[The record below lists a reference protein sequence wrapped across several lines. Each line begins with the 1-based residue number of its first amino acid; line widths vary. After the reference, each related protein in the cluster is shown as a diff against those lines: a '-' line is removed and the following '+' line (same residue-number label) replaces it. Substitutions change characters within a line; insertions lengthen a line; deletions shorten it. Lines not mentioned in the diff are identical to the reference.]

1 MSIESEVIGQYISTL
16 LEVTETMVGE
26 YPSDY
31 ILEAVCS
38 QLEIFLLMLEE

>member
-1 MSIESEVIGQYISTL
+1 MNIESEVTVQYIRTL
-16 LEVTETMVGE
+16 LEVTESMVGE
-26 YPSDY
+26 YLSDY